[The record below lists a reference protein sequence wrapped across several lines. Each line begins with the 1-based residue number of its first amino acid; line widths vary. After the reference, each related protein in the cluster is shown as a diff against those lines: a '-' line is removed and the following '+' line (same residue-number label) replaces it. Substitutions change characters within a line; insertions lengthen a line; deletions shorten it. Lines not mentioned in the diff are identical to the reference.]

1 MENIDLRRTAAA
13 LPQAWQSR
21 ALARIGGVNVK
32 VLRMDGSASPAETH
46 AHAEGLLVLDGELR
60 LEVAGAPVTVRAG
73 ELYTV
78 PAGVPH
84 AVAHGSTGVLL
95 ILDS

>member
-1 MENIDLRRTAAA
+1 MDRIDLQRTAVA

-21 ALARIGGVNVK
+21 VLARIGSANVK
-32 VLRMDGSASPAETH
+32 VLRMDGSAYPAETH
-46 AHAEGLLVLDGELR
+46 AYAEGLLVLDGELR
-60 LEVAGAPVTVRAG
+60 LEVEGAPVTVRAG

-84 AVAHGSTGVLL
+84 AVAPGSTGVLV
-95 ILDS
+95 ILDC

>member
-1 MENIDLRRTAAA
+1 MDRVDLRRTAAA

-21 ALARIGGVNVK
+21 VLARIGAANVK

-46 AHAEGLLVLDGELR
+46 AYAEGLLVLDGELR
-60 LEVAGAPVTVRAG
+60 LEVEGAPVTVRAG

-84 AVAHGSTGVLL
+84 AVARGSTGVLV